1 MTPDGPQPGEV
12 GVVLALGANLGDP
25 LSTLAAAVDQLSEA
39 PGLRVVAVSPV
50 ASTQPVGGP
59 DQPAYLNAVV
69 IARTT
74 RSPGSVLSWLMT
86 SSRPPA
92 ASARSAGARGRWTST

>member
-1 MTPDGPQPGEV
+1 MSAAEPEPDEV

-25 LSTLAAAVDQLSEA
+25 LSTLATAVDQLSRT

-59 DQPAYLNAVV
+59 DQPAFLNAVV

-74 RSPGSVLSWLMT
+74 CSPGSVLEL
-86 SSRPPA
+86 A
-92 ASARSAGARGRWTST
+92 HDLE